1 MSREEAMEQY
11 IALLS
16 DRVPGWMEASSA
28 VSFLLLTKH
37 IVLLVTYAMENATSI
52 FLDVSFSAG
61 R

>member
-1 MSREEAMEQY
+1 MSREVAMEQY

-28 VSFLLLTKH
+28 VSLLLLRKH
-37 IVLLVTYAMENATSI
+37 TVLLVTYARENAASCC
-52 FLDVSFSAG
+52 LNVSLFTG